1 MPAATRRGVSLI
13 TLDSQ
18 IFFVW
23 YFLDQYLS
31 FFLFAMD
38 LSVLRI
44 TGFDYSLGQTNP
56 WQTEKKT
63 NTDRENTTQKKSGY
77 QG

>member
-13 TLDSQ
+13 TLDGQ

-44 TGFDYSLGQTNP
+44 TGFDYSF
-56 WQTEKKT
+56 
-63 NTDRENTTQKKSGY
+63 SIFSFS
-77 QG
+77 